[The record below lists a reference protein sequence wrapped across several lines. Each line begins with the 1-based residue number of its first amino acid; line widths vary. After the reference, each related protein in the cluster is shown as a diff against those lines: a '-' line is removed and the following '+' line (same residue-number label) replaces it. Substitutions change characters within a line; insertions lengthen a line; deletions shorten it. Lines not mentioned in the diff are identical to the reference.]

1 MRLQLY
7 KIISKKRAA
16 SKSHIERLTEAV
28 FELLRLK
35 KKKKKEAKRKQK
47 KRAVDNE
54 KNIVSFYHL
63 VLSFFRLLSG
73 NQTYTYLDLEA

>member
-1 MRLQLY
+1 MPSMRLQLY

-28 FELLRLK
+28 FEVLRL

-63 VLSFFRLLSG
+63 VLSFF
-73 NQTYTYLDLEA
+73 